1 MQLRPYEPADAPAL
15 DEVCI
20 RTGHHGGDA
29 SDVFE
34 KPSLLCDLYLRPYLA
49 LEPGLAFVVA
59 QGGVALGYVVGTA
72 DTREFAARCEREWWP
87 ALRARHALPLPAE
100 ADMSPDAQL
109 QRRLHQGLGMET
121 LPFLHD
127 YPAHL
132 HIDLLPQ
139 AQGHGCGRRLMEALF
154 AALRQRGAPG
164 VHLGVSAL
172 NEPAITF
179 YRRMGFDT
187 LEPQAWGEWMGM
199 RL

>member
-1 MQLRPYEPADAPAL
+1 MLLRPYAPADAAAL

-29 SDVFE
+29 TDIYE
-34 KPSLLCDLYLRPYLA
+34 QPSLLCDLYLRPYLA
-49 LEPGLAFVVA
+49 LEPALAFVAV
-59 QGGVALGYVVGTA
+59 QGDTPLGYIVGAA
-72 DTREFAARCEREWWP
+72 DTRAFASRCESEWWP
-87 ALRARHALPLPAE
+87 ALRARHALP
-100 ADMSPDAQL
+100 ADDDNSPDAQL
-109 QRRLHQGLGMET
+109 LRRLHEGLGMEA

-139 AQGHGCGRRLMEALF
+139 AQGHGCGRRLMERLF
-154 AALRQRGAPG
+154 AALRERGAPG

-172 NEPAITF
+172 NERANAF
-179 YRRMGFDT
+179 YRRLGFES
-187 LEPQAWGEWMGM
+187 LEPQAWGAWMGM